1 MCSKKSKQGGRPGSD
16 DRRGGKGRR
25 EGGRGRGV
33 DYSMD
38 NEPNYEDMTTAY
50 TFIVLDLV

>member
-1 MCSKKSKQGGRPGSD
+1 MTGGEGRE
-16 DRRGGKGRR
+16 GGR

-38 NEPNYEDMTTAY
+38 NEPNYEDITTAY